1 MAEQHGYPSGILG
14 GIKQGWNTR
23 KVIKSLTPDEK
34 NTLGSFLR
42 DKEYVQQLVTYHNSG
57 VYSPKRY
64 QAQRAMVK
72 HIKDRVDDKELIK
85 KVFRI
90 TADRNFDAIR
100 TRLATRALVPQ
111 DALGTTPPLDVTPH
125 AKASNEKE
133 AKREKAKSEL
143 KTWLRTAKMVNPN
156 TKRKIL
162 VRSGLQAAAD
172 SDVYAAALSA
182 YNSQRK
188 SMGMRSSAAKK
199 NLPEPEVTGT
209 ASAAADRLKK
219 MTSKNKKRKPY
230 SYYSEPSSPSP
241 SFRPSYSPS
250 YSPSTPSFRFGGG
263 GGFSG
268 GGSAGSF

>member
-133 AKREKAKSEL
+133 AKREKSKDEL
-143 KTWLRTAKMVNPN
+143 KSWLKSATMINPK

-162 VRSGLQAAAD
+162 VRSGLQASAD
-172 SDVYAAALSA
+172 SDVYAAALKAYSA
-182 YNSQRK
+182 QRK
-188 SMGMRSSAAKK
+188 SMGMRSAAAKK

-209 ASAAADRLKK
+209 ASGAADRLKK
-219 MTSKNKKRKPY
+219 MKSKKSRASKQRK
-230 SYYSEPSSPSP
+230 SYYTEPSYRRST
-241 SFRPSYSPS
+241 PSYSP
-250 YSPSTPSFRFGGG
+250 YFPATPSFKFGGG

-268 GGSAGSF
+268 GGSSGRF